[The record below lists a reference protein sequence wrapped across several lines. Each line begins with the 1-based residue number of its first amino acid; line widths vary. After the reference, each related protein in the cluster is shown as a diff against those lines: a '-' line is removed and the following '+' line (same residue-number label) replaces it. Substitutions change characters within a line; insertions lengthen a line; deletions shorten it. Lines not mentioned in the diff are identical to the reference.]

1 MDNMEIYKR
10 VQSVPANAQKPIQAG
25 RLRGKTD
32 INPMWRIK
40 TLTEVFGAAG
50 FGWYYDIVKQWTETG
65 ANGEISAFCNINLY
79 VKSGDEWSK
88 PIQGTGGASYIA
100 AEKNGLYTSDECFK
114 MALTD
119 AISVAC
125 KALGVGADIYWNAD
139 SDNKYTNGYNNAPQ
153 TNGQPTQQAQSG
165 ARVNGQARAQNV
177 TQRNTAQQREKE
189 QISAVMIDTITRL
202 ITETNSDAGKFLT
215 FFKVGKVE
223 ELTAE
228 QAKKAYNMLMSKK
241 K

>member
-1 MDNMEIYKR
+1 MENMEIYKQ
-10 VQSVPANAQKPIQAG
+10 VQSVPQTAQRQIQAG

-40 TLTEVFGAAG
+40 TLTEIFGAAG
-50 FGWYYDIVKQWTETG
+50 FGWYYDIVKQWTEQG

-79 VKSGDEWSK
+79 VRYGDEWSK

-100 AEKNGLYTSDECFK
+100 AEKNGLYTSDECYK

-125 KALGVGADIYWNAD
+125 KALGVGADIYWSAD
-139 SDNKYTNGYNNAPQ
+139 SEGKYANGYNNAPQ
-153 TNGQPTQQAQSG
+153 TNVQPA
-165 ARVNGQARAQNV
+165 
-177 TQRNTAQQREKE
+177 QRNTAASQTVIE
-189 QISAVMIDTITRL
+189 TITRL
-202 ITETNSDAGKFLT
+202 ITETNTDTAKFLA
-215 FFKVGKVE
+215 FFKVNAVQD
-223 ELTAE
+223 LTAD
-228 QAKKAYNMLMSKK
+228 QARKAYNMLQSKK

>member
-1 MDNMEIYKR
+1 MEIYKR

-100 AEKNGLYTSDECFK
+100 AEKNGLYTSDECYK

-125 KALGVGADIYWNAD
+125 KALGVGADIYWSAD
-139 SDNKYTNGYNNAPQ
+139 SDGKYANGYNNAPQ
-153 TNGQPTQQAQSG
+153 QHVQPAQQA
-165 ARVNGQARAQNV
+165 ANNTKVNGRAAAQNA
-177 TQRNTAQQREKE
+177 TQRNTAASQTVIE
-189 QISAVMIDTITRL
+189 TITRL
-202 ITETNSDAGKFLT
+202 ITETNTDTAKFLA
-215 FFKVGKVE
+215 FFKVNAVQ
-223 ELTAE
+223 ELTAD
-228 QAKKAYNMLMSKK
+228 QAKKAYNMLQSKK

>member
-1 MDNMEIYKR
+1 MENMEIYKR

-40 TLTEVFGAAG
+40 TLTEVFGAVG
-50 FGWYYDIVKQWTETG
+50 FGWYYDIVKQWTENG

-139 SDNKYTNGYNNAPQ
+139 SENKYTNDYNNTPQ
-153 TNGQPTQQAQSG
+153 TNAQPAQQA
-165 ARVNGQARAQNV
+165 ANNTRVNGRAAAQNAA
-177 TQRNTAQQREKE
+177 QRNTAASQTVIE
-189 QISAVMIDTITRL
+189 TITRL
-202 ITETNSDAGKFLT
+202 ITETNTDTTKFLA
-215 FFKVGKVE
+215 FFKVNAVQD
-223 ELTAE
+223 LTAE
-228 QAKKAYNMLMSKK
+228 QAKKAYNMLQRKK
-241 K
+241 

>member
-100 AEKNGLYTSDECFK
+100 AEKNGLYTSDECYK

-125 KALGVGADIYWNAD
+125 KALGVGADIYWSAD
-139 SDNKYTNGYNNAPQ
+139 SDGKYANGYNNAPQ
-153 TNGQPTQQAQSG
+153 QHVQPAQQA
-165 ARVNGQARAQNV
+165 ANNTKVNGRAAAQNA
-177 TQRNTAQQREKE
+177 TQRNTAASQTVIE
-189 QISAVMIDTITRL
+189 TITRL
-202 ITETNSDAGKFLT
+202 ITETNTDTAKFLA
-215 FFKVGKVE
+215 FFKVNAVQ
-223 ELTAE
+223 ELTAD
-228 QAKKAYNMLMSKK
+228 QAKKAYNMLQSKK

>member
-1 MDNMEIYKR
+1 MENMEIYKQ
-10 VQSVPANAQKPIQAG
+10 VKSVPQTAQRQIQAG

-40 TLTEVFGAAG
+40 TLTEIFGAAG
-50 FGWYYDIVKQWTETG
+50 FGWYYDIVKQWTENG

-79 VKSGDEWSK
+79 VRYGDEWSN

-100 AEKNGLYTSDECFK
+100 AEKNGLYTSDECYK

-125 KALGVGADIYWNAD
+125 KALGVGADIYWSAD
-139 SDNKYTNGYNNAPQ
+139 SEGKYANGYNNSPQ
-153 TNGQPTQQAQSG
+153 TNAQQA
-165 ARVNGQARAQNV
+165 ANNTRVNGRATAQNA
-177 TQRNTAQQREKE
+177 TQRNTAASQTVIE
-189 QISAVMIDTITRL
+189 TINRL
-202 ITETNSDAGKFLT
+202 ITETNTDTSKFLA
-215 FFKVGKVE
+215 FFKVNAVQD
-223 ELTAE
+223 LTAE
-228 QAKKAYNMLMSKK
+228 QAKKAYNMLQSKK

>member
-1 MDNMEIYKR
+1 MENMEIYKQA
-10 VQSVPANAQKPIQAG
+10 QSVPQTAQRQIQAG

-40 TLTEVFGAAG
+40 TLTEIFGAAG
-50 FGWYYDIVKQWTETG
+50 FGWYYDIVKQWTENG

-79 VKSGDEWSK
+79 VRYGDEWSK

-100 AEKNGLYTSDECFK
+100 AEKNGLYTSDECYK

-125 KALGVGADIYWNAD
+125 KALGMGADIYWSAD
-139 SDNKYTNGYNNAPQ
+139 SDGKYANGYNNAPQ
-153 TNGQPTQQAQSG
+153 TNAQPAQQAANN
-165 ARVNGQARAQNV
+165 ARVNGQARTQNAA
-177 TQRNTAQQREKE
+177 QRNTAASQTVIE
-189 QISAVMIDTITRL
+189 TINRL
-202 ITETNSDAGKFLT
+202 ITETNTDTTKFLA
-215 FFKVGKVE
+215 FFKVNNVN

>member
-1 MDNMEIYKR
+1 MENMEIYKQ

-40 TLTEVFGAAG
+40 TLTEVFGAVG
-50 FGWYYDIVKQWTETG
+50 FGWYYDIVKQWTENG

-79 VKSGDEWSK
+79 VKNGDEWSK

-139 SDNKYTNGYNNAPQ
+139 SENKYINNYNNASQ
-153 TNGQPTQQAQSG
+153 TNTQPVQQAQSG
-165 ARVNGQARAQNV
+165 ARANGQARAQNA
-177 TQRNTAQQREKE
+177 TQRNTERHTAQEK
-189 QISAVMIDTITRL
+189 ISGVMIDTLTRL
-202 ITETNSDAGKFLT
+202 ITETNSDAGKFLA
-215 FFKVGKVE
+215 FFKVEKTE
-223 ELTAE
+223 DLTTE

>member
-1 MDNMEIYKR
+1 MEIYKR

-139 SDNKYTNGYNNAPQ
+139 SDNKYTNGYNSAPQ
-153 TNGQPTQQAQSG
+153 TNAQPPQQAQSG
-165 ARVNGQARAQNV
+165 ARVNGQAQAQNAA
-177 TQRNTAQQREKE
+177 QRNTAASQTVIE
-189 QISAVMIDTITRL
+189 TINRL
-202 ITETNSDAGKFLT
+202 ITETNTDTTKFLA
-215 FFKVGKVE
+215 FFKVNNVN

>member
-1 MDNMEIYKR
+1 MEIYKR

-139 SDNKYTNGYNNAPQ
+139 SDNKYTNGYSNAPQ
-153 TNGQPTQQAQSG
+153 TNGQPSQQAQSG
-165 ARVNGQARAQNV
+165 ARVNGQARAQSA
-177 TQRNTAQQREKE
+177 TQRNTAASQTVIE
-189 QISAVMIDTITRL
+189 TINRL
-202 ITETNSDAGKFLT
+202 ITETNTDTTKFLA
-215 FFKVGKVE
+215 FFKVNNVN

>member
-1 MDNMEIYKR
+1 MENMEIYKK
-10 VQSVPANAQKPIQAG
+10 VQSVPQTAQKPIQAG

-50 FGWYYDIVKQWTETG
+50 FGWYYDIVKQWTENG

-79 VKSGDEWSK
+79 VKNGDEWSK

-153 TNGQPTQQAQSG
+153 TNTQPVQQAQSG
-165 ARVNGQARAQNV
+165 ARVNGQARTQNAA
-177 TQRNTAQQREKE
+177 QRNTAASQTVIE
-189 QISAVMIDTITRL
+189 TITRL
-202 ITETNSDAGKFLT
+202 IAETNTDTTKFLA
-215 FFKVGKVE
+215 FFKVNAVQD
-223 ELTAE
+223 LTAE
-228 QAKKAYNMLMSKK
+228 QAKKAYNMLQSKK
-241 K
+241 KQCGR

>member
-1 MDNMEIYKR
+1 MENMEIYKR

-40 TLTEVFGAAG
+40 TLTEVFGAVG
-50 FGWYYDIVKQWTETG
+50 FGWYYDIVKQWTENG

-139 SDNKYTNGYNNAPQ
+139 SENKYTNDYNNTPQ
-153 TNGQPTQQAQSG
+153 TNAQPAQQA
-165 ARVNGQARAQNV
+165 ANNTRVNGRAAAQNAA
-177 TQRNTAQQREKE
+177 QRNTAASQTVIE
-189 QISAVMIDTITRL
+189 TITRL
-202 ITETNSDAGKFLT
+202 ITETNTDTTKFLA
-215 FFKVGKVE
+215 FFKVNAVQD
-223 ELTAE
+223 LTAE
-228 QAKKAYNMLMSKK
+228 QAKKAYNMLQSKK